1 MRYSENLFST
11 GITIILA
18 LVTAAMGLMAI
29 VQLIVGPLGS
39 KPAPDWMLWGMTGLF
54 LLITI
59 NFSVLRL
66 RVDTEGFRVS
76 YGVFSLRI
84 PRSAIVS
91 AELDQKGAFYGWG
104 IRIGRYDGDWCWVY
118 NVIGGPR
125 EAIKRSEGKF
135 KRVLVSTA
143 RPEELQKALVG

>member
-1 MRYSENLFST
+1 M
-11 GITIILA
+11 GISF
-18 LVTAAMGLMAI
+18 
-29 VQLIVGPLGS
+29 Q
-39 KPAPDWMLWGMTGLF
+39 
-54 LLITI
+54 
-59 NFSVLRL
+59 
-66 RVDTEGFRVS
+66 
-76 YGVFSLRI
+76 GVF
-84 PRSAIVS
+84 PRKQHDLAETLGAIVS

-125 EAIKRSEGKF
+125 VAIKRSEGKF